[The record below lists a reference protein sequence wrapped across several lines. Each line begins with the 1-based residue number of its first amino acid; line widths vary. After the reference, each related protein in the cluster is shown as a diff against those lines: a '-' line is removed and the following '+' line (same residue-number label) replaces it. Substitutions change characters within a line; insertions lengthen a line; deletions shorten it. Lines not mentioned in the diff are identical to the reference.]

1 MSPTPPIRQTAILFT
16 EMLRRVR
23 RREEETAPTG
33 ASFHELLRV
42 ASVATDRESER
53 ASKFTRVP
61 QSAARLNFV
70 SPTYSYGTLVPL
82 ETRHPL

>member
-23 RREEETAPTG
+23 RRETETAPTG